1 MDGYHSIEEQIQDY
15 VRIFLILQQ
24 KEEDVGSLFEE
35 EKKRIEERER
45 LADIFLP
52 SLFLRERYALT
63 ETEYWLVML
72 AFCCETEGGLCLD
85 FRQSYQE
92 RQPDIQYGLHI
103 LSSVLPVDFRLIGEL
118 CRQNGMLGDILLL
131 PGEEQTGLLSAPLT
145 LRAGAF
151 RFLLTG
157 CFPEGEAYCFVLP
170 KEAYGCILPEKAYS
184 CALWEEAH
192 SGVKQGETGPFSGQS
207 LQSGGASMFS
217 GRPLLPLHKAE
228 HGRLC
233 KYLSMAEPPKILLH
247 GVKGC
252 GKHTLV
258 RRVCAEEG
266 LGFVFVKVSKLLRE
280 DVESRGRIMQTLRLI
295 CRLAWPVLVPELAE
309 TEDTAEGGAVNR
321 EKESWEDLFLSER
334 FPRCRMIFLTESG
347 REALRA
353 GQYADVRMNLSEVLS
368 GEEVKLAL
376 DSRITEE
383 ERREWQEM
391 LLGRYRF
398 SVGEMEKKL
407 RAVSIFAEEWQ
418 LTMGDMAPWTEGL
431 KEHSIDS
438 GLGRMIESRYT
449 LDDIVLPKDC
459 REQLE
464 TVMRLA
470 KGWGGEQGLHMLF
483 HGSSGTGKTMA
494 ASALAGELK
503 LPLFKVDLSQIFDK
517 YIGETEKHLD
527 EIFRVAKRGR
537 GLLFFDEAD
546 ALFGKRTGIQD
557 SHDRY
562 ANVSTAYLLQRI
574 EEYEGIVI
582 LATNLLDH
590 FDDAFVRR
598 LRFVIRF
605 RNPDREDRERMW
617 EKVLGGALPVAEDV
631 SAAELARAADLSPAR
646 IKAAAQVAGL
656 LAGCSG
662 SETVTREHIRKA
674 LELEAG
680 KDETVLRGF

>member
-1 MDGYHSIEEQIQDY
+1 MDGYHSIEEQTQDY
-15 VRIFLILQQ
+15 VDIFLALQQ
-24 KEEDVGSLFEE
+24 KGGDSAGHFEE
-35 EKKRIEERER
+35 GKRRMEERER
-45 LADIFLP
+45 LTEIFLP

-85 FRQSYQE
+85 FRESRQE
-92 RQPDIQYGLHI
+92 RQPDIQYGLHL

-118 CRQNGMLGDILLL
+118 CRQSGMLGDILRL
-131 PGEEQTGLLSAPLT
+131 PGEGRAGLLSAPLA
-145 LRAGAF
+145 LGAGAF
-151 RFLLTG
+151 RFLLDG
-157 CFPEGEAYCFVLP
+157 CFPEGEAYRCFLP
-170 KEAYGCILPEKAYS
+170 EEAYSGAPGVEGYGVVWS
-184 CALWEEAH
+184 GEA
-192 SGVKQGETGPFSGQS
+192 SRCVP
-207 LQSGGASMFS
+207 SGGADPLSD
-217 GRPLLPLHKAE
+217 RPLLPLHRAE
-228 HGRLC
+228 HDRLC
-233 KYLSMAEPPKILLH
+233 SCLSMAEPPEILLH

-258 RRVCAEEG
+258 KGVCAEEG
-266 LGFVFVKVSKLLRE
+266 LYVVFVKVSRLLRE
-280 DVESRGRIMQTLRLI
+280 EAEGRGRFLQNLRLI
-295 CRLAWPVLVPELAE
+295 CRLAWPVLVLELAE
-309 TEDTAEGGAVNR
+309 TEDTAEGGAANR
-321 EKESWEDLFLSER
+321 EKESWEELFPAEH
-334 FPRCRMIFLTESG
+334 FPRCRMLFLTESG
-347 REALRA
+347 REAERA
-353 GQYADVRMNLSEVLS
+353 GRLADVRMNLREVLS
-368 GEEVKLAL
+368 GEEVKMAL
-376 DSRITEE
+376 DSWVPEE
-383 ERREWQEM
+383 ERREWQEA

-398 SVGEMEKKL
+398 SVGELERKL
-407 RAVSIFAEEWQ
+407 RAVRILAEERQ
-418 LTMGDMAPWTEGL
+418 LTLSDMAPWTEGL
-431 KEHSIDS
+431 QEHSMDS
-438 GLGRMIESRYT
+438 GLGRMIDSRYT
-449 LDDIVLPKDC
+449 LDDIVLPQGC

-464 TVMRLA
+464 TVIRLA
-470 KGWGGEQGLHMLF
+470 KGWDGEQGLHLLF

-598 LRFVIRF
+598 IRFVIRF

-617 EKVLGGALPVAEDV
+617 KKILWDRLPVAEDV

-656 LAGCSG
+656 LARCGG

-680 KDETVLRGF
+680 KDETALRGL

>member
-1 MDGYHSIEEQIQDY
+1 MDGYHSIEEQTQDY
-15 VRIFLILQQ
+15 VRIFLALQQ
-24 KEEDVGSLFEE
+24 KEEDVGGLFEE
-35 EKKRIEERER
+35 GKNRIEERER

-72 AFCCETEGGLCLD
+72 AFCCETEDGLSLD
-85 FRQSYQE
+85 FRESCQE
-92 RQPDIQYGLHI
+92 RQPDIQYGLHL
-103 LSSVLPVDFRLIGEL
+103 LSSVLPVDFRLIREL

-131 PGEEQTGLLSAPLT
+131 PGEERAGLLSAPLA
-145 LRAGAF
+145 LGDGAF

-157 CFPEGEAYCFVLP
+157 GLPEGEEYSCVLP
-170 KEAYGCILPEKAYS
+170 
-184 CALWEEAH
+184 EETH
-192 SGVKQGETGPFSGQS
+192 SGILSGGSGPFSGS
-207 LQSGGASMFS
+207 S
-217 GRPLLPLHKAE
+217 LLPLHRAE
-228 HGRLC
+228 HDRLC
-233 KYLSMAEPPKILLH
+233 KYLFMAEPPKILLH

-258 RRVCAEEG
+258 KQVCAEEG
-266 LGFVFVKVSKLLRE
+266 LSVIFVKVSRLLRKDTE
-280 DVESRGRIMQTLRLI
+280 GRQRIMQTLRLI
-295 CRLAWPVLVPELAE
+295 CRLAWPVLVPELVE
-309 TEDTAEGGAVNR
+309 TEDTIESDAVSR
-321 EKESWEDLFLSER
+321 EKERWEELFLSEI
-334 FPRCRMIFLTESG
+334 FPRCRIIFLTESG
-347 REALRA
+347 REAQRA
-353 GQYADVRMNLSEVLS
+353 GQCADIRMNLSDVLS
-368 GEEVKLAL
+368 GEEVRAAL
-376 DSRITEE
+376 DGWIPEKD
-383 ERREWQEM
+383 RREWQEV

-407 RAVSIFAEEWQ
+407 RVVRTLAEERQ
-418 LTMGDMAPWTEGL
+418 LTLKNMAPWTEGL
-431 KEHSIDS
+431 KEYSMDS
-438 GLGRMIESRYT
+438 GLGKMIESRCT

-464 TVMRLA
+464 TIIRLA
-470 KGWGGEQGLHMLF
+470 KNWGGEQGLHMLF

-494 ASALAGELK
+494 ASAMASELK

-598 LRFVIRF
+598 IRFVIRF
-605 RNPDREDRERMW
+605 RKPDREDRERMW
-617 EKVLGGALPVAEDV
+617 EKVLWGALPVAEDV
-631 SAAELARAADLSPAR
+631 SAAELAGAADLSPAR

-656 LAGCSG
+656 LARCSS

-680 KDETVLRGF
+680 KDETALRGF

>member
-1 MDGYHSIEEQIQDY
+1 MNGYHSIEEQIQDY
-15 VRIFLILQQ
+15 VGAFLALQQ
-24 KEEDVGSLFEE
+24 KGEDAVSCFE
-35 EKKRIEERER
+35 EKKSHIEERER
-45 LADIFLP
+45 LTEMFLP

-85 FRQSYQE
+85 FRESRQE
-92 RQPDIQYGLHI
+92 RQPDIQYGLHL
-103 LSSVLPVDFRLIGEL
+103 LSAVLPVDFGLIGEL
-118 CRQNGMLGDILLL
+118 CRQKGMLGDILRLS
-131 PGEEQTGLLSAPLT
+131 GEGQAGMLSVPLA
-145 LRAGAF
+145 LGAGAF
-151 RFLLTG
+151 RFLLDG
-157 CFPEGEAYCFVLP
+157 GFPEGEGYQCVSP
-170 KEAYGCILPEKAYS
+170 EEMYDGILQAAYS
-184 CALWEEAH
+184 SVSGEAEY
-192 SGVKQGETGPFSGQS
+192 SRVPPGGTGPFSGR
-207 LQSGGASMFS
+207 L
-217 GRPLLPLHKAE
+217 LLPLHEAE
-228 HGRLC
+228 HDRLC
-233 KYLSMAEPPKILLH
+233 SYLSMAEPPEILLH

-258 RRVCAEEG
+258 KRVCGKRE
-266 LGFVFVKVSKLLRE
+266 LYVVFVKVARILRE
-280 DVESRGRIMQTLRLI
+280 EPEDRRQTLQTLRLM
-295 CRLAWPVLVPELAE
+295 CRLAWPVLVLELAE
-309 TEDTAEGGAVNR
+309 TEDTAEGGAANR
-321 EKESWEDLFLSER
+321 EKESWEELFLTED
-334 FPRCRMIFLTESG
+334 FPRCPMVFLTESS
-347 REALRA
+347 REAERA
-353 GQYADVRMNLSEVLS
+353 GRLADVRMNLREVLS

-376 DSRITEE
+376 DSRIAEE
-383 ERREWQEM
+383 ERREWQET

-398 SVGEMEKKL
+398 SVGEMERKL
-407 RAVSIFAEEWQ
+407 RAVHILAEERQ
-418 LTMGDMAPWTEGL
+418 LALSDMTPWTEGL
-431 KEHSIDS
+431 REHSMDS

-449 LDDIVLPKDC
+449 LEDIVLPKDC

-464 TVMRLA
+464 TVLRLA
-470 KGWGGEQGLHMLF
+470 KGWDGEQGLHLLF

-527 EIFRVAKRGR
+527 EIFRAAKRGR

-598 LRFVIRF
+598 IRFVIRF

-617 EKVLGGALPVAEDV
+617 KKVLWDKGSVAEDV
-631 SAAELARAADLSPAR
+631 SPAELARAADFSPAR

-656 LAGCSG
+656 LARCGG

-680 KDETVLRGF
+680 KDETALRGF

>member
-1 MDGYHSIEEQIQDY
+1 MDGYHSVEEQIQDY
-15 VRIFLILQQ
+15 VRVFLALQQ
-24 KEEDVGSLFEE
+24 KEEDIGSLFEE
-35 EKKRIEERER
+35 EKKRIKERER

-72 AFCCETEGGLCLD
+72 AFCCETESGLCLD
-85 FRQSYQE
+85 FRQSHQV
-92 RQPDIQYGLHI
+92 RQPDIQYGLHL
-103 LSSVLPVDFRLIGEL
+103 LSSVLSVDFRLIGEL
-118 CRQNGMLGDILLL
+118 CRRNGMLGDILRL
-131 PGEEQTGLLSAPLT
+131 PGENQAGLLSAPLA
-145 LRAGAF
+145 LGDGAF
-151 RFLLTG
+151 FFLLTG
-157 CFPEGEAYCFVLP
+157 ALPEGEEYSCVLP
-170 KEAYGCILPEKAYS
+170 GETYSGILPGG
-184 CALWEEAH
+184 
-192 SGVKQGETGPFSGQS
+192 SGTFAGP
-207 LQSGGASMFS
+207 
-217 GRPLLPLHKAE
+217 PLLPLHRAE
-228 HGRLC
+228 HDRLC
-233 KYLSMAEPPKILLH
+233 RYLSMAEPPKILLH

-258 RRVCAEEG
+258 KLVCAEEG
-266 LGFVFVKVSKLLRE
+266 LGVIFVKVSRLLRE
-280 DVESRGRIMQTLRLI
+280 ETEGRQRIMQTLRLI
-295 CRLAWPVLVPELAE
+295 CRLAWPVLVPELVEMEDAAE
-309 TEDTAEGGAVNR
+309 SGAVSR
-321 EKESWEDLFLSER
+321 EKERWEELFLSEI

-347 REALRA
+347 REAQRA
-353 GQYADVRMNLSEVLS
+353 GQYADVRMNLSDVLS
-368 GEEVKLAL
+368 EEEVRVAL
-376 DSRITEE
+376 DGWIPEKD
-383 ERREWQEM
+383 RRKWQEA

-407 RAVSIFAEEWQ
+407 RVVSILAEERQ
-418 LTMGDMAPWTEGL
+418 LTLKDMAPWTEGL
-431 KEHSIDS
+431 KEHSMDS
-438 GLGRMIESRYT
+438 GLGKMIESRCT

-464 TVMRLA
+464 TIIRLA
-470 KGWGGEQGLHMLF
+470 KNWGGEQGLHMLF

-494 ASALAGELK
+494 ASAMAGELK

-598 LRFVIRF
+598 IRFVIRF
-605 RNPDREDRERMW
+605 RKPDREDRERMW
-617 EKVLGGALPVAEDV
+617 EKVLWGALPVAEDV
-631 SAAELARAADLSPAR
+631 SAAELAGAADLSPAR

-656 LAGCSG
+656 LARCSDN
-662 SETVTREHIRKA
+662 EIVTREHIRKA

-680 KDETVLRGF
+680 KDETALRGF

>member
-1 MDGYHSIEEQIQDY
+1 MGGYHSVEEQIQDY
-15 VRIFLILQQ
+15 VRIFLALQQ
-24 KEEDVGSLFEE
+24 KKEYVGDFFEE
-35 EKKRIEERER
+35 GKKRIEERER
-45 LADIFLP
+45 LTVIFLP

-85 FRQSYQE
+85 FRESCQE
-92 RQPDIQYGLHI
+92 RQPDIQYGLHL
-103 LSSVLPVDFRLIGEL
+103 LSSVLPVDFRLIGKL
-118 CRQNGMLGDILLL
+118 CRRNDMLGDILLL
-131 PGEEQTGLLSAPLT
+131 PGEERAGLLSAPLA
-145 LRAGAF
+145 LGDGAF

-157 CFPEGEAYCFVLP
+157 GLPEGEAYNCVLP
-170 KEAYGCILPEKAYS
+170 AAYNGNLPEKAYS
-184 CALWEEAH
+184 CVLPGETH
-192 SGVKQGETGPFSGQS
+192 SGILSGGSGPFSGS
-207 LQSGGASMFS
+207 L
-217 GRPLLPLHKAE
+217 LLPLHKAE
-228 HGRLC
+228 HDRLC
-233 KYLSMAEPPKILLH
+233 KYLFMEELPKILLH

-258 RRVCAEEG
+258 KQVCAEEG
-266 LGFVFVKVSKLLRE
+266 LGVIFVKVSRLLRKE
-280 DVESRGRIMQTLRLI
+280 TEGRQRIMQTLRLI
-295 CRLAWPVLVPELAE
+295 CRLAWPVLVPELVE
-309 TEDTAEGGAVNR
+309 TEDTIESDAVSR
-321 EKESWEDLFLSER
+321 EKERWEELFLSEI

-347 REALRA
+347 REARRA
-353 GQYADVRMNLSEVLS
+353 GQYADVRINLSDVLS
-368 GEEVKLAL
+368 GEVVRAAL
-376 DSRITEE
+376 DGWIPEKD
-383 ERREWQEM
+383 RREWQEA

-398 SVGEMEKKL
+398 SVGELEKKL
-407 RAVSIFAEEWQ
+407 RVVSTLAEERQ
-418 LTMGDMAPWTEGL
+418 LTLKDMAPWTEGL
-431 KEHSIDS
+431 KEYSMDS
-438 GLGRMIESRYT
+438 GLGKMIESRCT

-464 TVMRLA
+464 TIIKLA
-470 KGWGGEQGLHMLF
+470 KNWGGEQGLHMLF

-494 ASALAGELK
+494 ASAMAGELK

-598 LRFVIRF
+598 IRFVIRF
-605 RNPDREDRERMW
+605 RKPDREDRERMW
-617 EKVLGGALPVAEDV
+617 EKVLWGALPVAEDI
-631 SAAELARAADLSPAR
+631 SAAELAGAADLSPAR
-646 IKAAAQVAGL
+646 VKAAAQVAGL
-656 LAGCSG
+656 LARCSG

-680 KDETVLRGF
+680 KDETALRGF

>member
-1 MDGYHSIEEQIQDY
+1 MDGYHSVEEQIQDY
-15 VRIFLILQQ
+15 IHIFLALQQ
-24 KEEDVGSLFEE
+24 KEEDVGSLFKE

-63 ETEYWLVML
+63 EAEYWLVML

-85 FRQSYQE
+85 FRQSHQE
-92 RQPDIQYGLHI
+92 RQPNIQYGLHL
-103 LSSVLPVDFRLIGEL
+103 LSSVLSVDFRLIGEL
-118 CRQNGMLGDILLL
+118 CRRNGLLRDILRL
-131 PGEEQTGLLSAPLT
+131 PGEEQTGLLAAPLA
-145 LRAGAF
+145 LGVGAF
-151 RFLLTG
+151 FFLLRG
-157 CFPEGEAYCFVLP
+157 SFPEEA
-170 KEAYGCILPEKAYS
+170 AYS
-184 CALWEEAH
+184 CVLPEETH
-192 SGVKQGETGPFSGQS
+192 SGDLP
-207 LQSGGASMFS
+207 GGAGLFA
-217 GRPLLPLHKAE
+217 GRPLLPLHRAE
-228 HGRLC
+228 HDRLC
-233 KYLSMAEPPKILLH
+233 RYLSMAEPPKILLH

-258 RRVCAEEG
+258 DQVCAEEG
-266 LGFVFVKVSKLLRE
+266 MSIVFVKISRLLRE
-280 DVESRGRIMQTLRLI
+280 EKEGRQRIMQSLRLI

-309 TEDTAEGGAVNR
+309 TEDTAESGAVSR
-321 EKESWEDLFLSER
+321 EKERWEELFLSED
-334 FPRCRMIFLTESG
+334 FPRCRMIFLTESS
-347 REALRA
+347 REAQRA
-353 GQYADVRMNLSEVLS
+353 GQLADVRINLAEVLS

-376 DSRITEE
+376 DNWIAEE
-383 ERREWQEM
+383 ERREWQEA

-398 SVGEMEKKL
+398 SVGETEKKL
-407 RAVSIFAEEWQ
+407 RIVSILAKERQ
-418 LTMGDMAPWTEGL
+418 LTLKDIAPWAEGL
-431 KEHSIDS
+431 KEHSMDS
-438 GLGRMIESRYT
+438 GLGKMIESRYT

-464 TVMRLA
+464 TIIRLA
-470 KGWGGEQGLHMLF
+470 KNWDGEHGLHMLF

-494 ASALAGELK
+494 ASAMAGELK

-537 GLLFFDEAD
+537 GMLFFDEAD

-598 LRFVIRF
+598 IRFVIRF
-605 RNPDREDRERMW
+605 RKPDREDRERMW
-617 EKVLGGALPVAEDV
+617 EKVFGGALPVAEDV
-631 SAAELARAADLSPAR
+631 SVAELARAADLSPAR

-680 KDETVLRGF
+680 KDETALRGF